1 MQEKSFQPKLIAVM
15 VAMMYSLPAA
25 AENQNLTLNTIE
37 VISTTP
43 LPGIG
48 IAADEVPANIQTV
61 SGEEMQN
68 QHSLTIADFMTQ
80 NMTGVNVNETQNNPF
95 QPNVNFRGFTAS
107 PLIGRT
113 PGR

>member
-48 IAADEVPANIQTV
+48 IAADEVPA
-61 SGEEMQN
+61 
-68 QHSLTIADFMTQ
+68 
-80 NMTGVNVNETQNNPF
+80 
-95 QPNVNFRGFTAS
+95 
-107 PLIGRT
+107 
-113 PGR
+113 